1 LRDIATQAI
10 ASHKYQKHI
19 LEIYAPMGG
28 NSQQQQTYST
38 GVQQQSPWAEQ
49 IPYLTQMF
57 GDAQSLYNRETAAPV
72 YSGDQVA
79 QTPQAGRDAFGNAL
93 NFTNGTGQ
101 QGSTAAINAGLGLF
115 GTGGNATNT
124 AANGLANFAS
134 NDPTQHNI
142 STANQYANDP
152 YISGQVDAAMQ
163 DANRQYSENT
173 VPGIDR
179 NAVANGNAFST
190 RTGIAQGIA
199 ERGLQEQ
206 AANTSAALR
215 GSAWNSGLTAAQQ
228 GQTNQ
233 LNAYNALGSVGN
245 TANSNAINAV
255 NGGYSDNVNNLN
267 AATTATNGLANAQ
280 QNNINNQIA
289 MSQFPFQLDQN
300 YLNNEY
306 SLIGNRSWGGT
317 TQSNNLSQGYTQTNP
332 SPMSTAG
339 SVMGGVGSL
348 MKCDIRVKENIKRIG
363 TFNNGLPLY
372 SFNYVGCD
380 HTQIGPMAQEV
391 ETVTPQA
398 VIEIEGIK
406 FIDLNSFV
414 ESQV

>member
-1 LRDIATQAI
+1 
-10 ASHKYQKHI
+10 
-19 LEIYAPMGG
+19 MGG

-38 GVQQQSPWAEQ
+38 GIQQQSPWTAQ

-57 GDAQSLYNRETAAPV
+57 GDAQNLYNREMAAPV

-79 QTPQAGRDAFGNAL
+79 QTPQAGVDAFKHTLDFA
-93 NFTNGTGQ
+93 NGTGQ

-115 GTGGNATNT
+115 NTGGNATN
-124 AANGLANFAS
+124 AAAYGLANFAGT
-134 NDPTQHNI
+134 DPTQANI
-142 STANQYANDP
+142 STANQYANNP
-152 YISGQVDAAMQ
+152 FISGQVDAAMQ
-163 DANRQYSENT
+163 DAKRQFNENT
-173 VPGIDR
+173 LPGIDR
-179 NAVANGNAFST
+179 NAVGTGNLYST
-190 RTGIAQGIA
+190 RQGIAQGIA

-215 GSAWNSGLTAAQQ
+215 GQAWNTGLQAAQQ

-233 LNAYNALGSVGN
+233 LSALNALGNVGN
-245 TANSNAINAV
+245 SANSNAINAV

-267 AATTATNGLANAQ
+267 AAVTASNGVANAQ

-289 MSQFPFQLDQN
+289 MSQYPFQLDQN

-306 SLIGNRSWGGT
+306 NLIGNRSWGGET
-317 TQSNNLSQGYTQTNP
+317 VGNNLSNTYQQTSP
-332 SPMSTAG
+332 SPLSTAG
-339 SVMGGVGSL
+339 SVLGGVGSL

-372 SFNYVGCD
+372 AFNYVGCD
-380 HTQIGPMAQEV
+380 LTHIGPMAQEV
-391 ETVTPQA
+391 ECVTPDA

-406 FIDLNSFV
+406 FIDLNNFV